1 MGDEIFVLEKSDVR
15 ALIRD
20 RKVIQ
25 LRNHLTEMYEADI
38 AELMDDLNDK
48 VLALLLFRM
57 LPKLKAVEVFSYLSI
72 ENQRE
77 IINAISE
84 DELPY
89 LVDNIFF
96 DDVIDM
102 IEEMPAEFV
111 NRVLINIPPEK
122 EN

>member
-1 MGDEIFVLEKSDVR
+1 MSEEIFVLEKNDVK

-20 RKVIQ
+20 RKIIQ
-25 LRNHLTEMYEADI
+25 LRSYLTEMYEADI

-57 LPKLKAVEVFSYLSI
+57 LPKLKAVEVFSFLSI

-102 IEEMPAEFV
+102 IEDLKQV
-111 NRVLINIPPEK
+111 R
-122 EN
+122 